1 MKDKRVVYPISGDD
15 MVSRLGDLTYLVA
28 DGDEFKLDVY
38 IPATA
43 ASPFAVVV
51 FVHGDGPP
59 DVLRDIKDWGQ
70 YVSWGVLTAS
80 AGVAGVTFNHRSSQ
94 CRTRMHEVASD
105 IEAALDFVSNH
116 AEEWGVDASRVG
128 LWSCSM
134 GVPFA
139 LHVAFDRSA
148 SLRCVAA
155 LYGPMDLTHDP
166 GADESVSAET
176 RREFSALHHL
186 RSGRTLPPLLVARAG
201 RDHPVL
207 NESIDAFAACCLE
220 RNIEID
226 LLNHPTGEHSFDVVN
241 DCRRFHAVIDAVLAF
256 YRRHL

>member
-70 YVSWGVLTAS
+70 YVSWGELTAS

-128 LWSCSM
+128 LWSCCNGSP
-134 GVPFA
+134 V
-139 LHVAFDRSA
+139 RSA
-148 SLRCVAA
+148 
-155 LYGPMDLTHDP
+155 
-166 GADESVSAET
+166 
-176 RREFSALHHL
+176 RRL
-186 RSGRTLPPLLVARAG
+186 
-201 RDHPVL
+201 
-207 NESIDAFAACCLE
+207 
-220 RNIEID
+220 
-226 LLNHPTGEHSFDVVN
+226 
-241 DCRRFHAVIDAVLAF
+241 
-256 YRRHL
+256 

>member
-38 IPATA
+38 IPATL

-70 YVSWGVLTAS
+70 YVSWGELTAS

-94 CRTRMHEVASD
+94 RRTRMHEVASD
-105 IEAALDFVSNH
+105 LEAALDFVSNH

-139 LHVAFDRSA
+139 LRVAFDRSA
-148 SLRCVAA
+148 SPLRGRAQRPNGSHARPRRGRVGVRRDAA
-155 LYGPMDLTHDP
+155 RVFRAAPPPFRTDAAAAARRTSRSRPP
-166 GADESVSAET
+166 GAQ
-176 RREFSALHHL
+176 
-186 RSGRTLPPLLVARAG
+186 
-201 RDHPVL
+201 
-207 NESIDAFAACCLE
+207 
-220 RNIEID
+220 
-226 LLNHPTGEHSFDVVN
+226 
-241 DCRRFHAVIDAVLAF
+241 
-256 YRRHL
+256 